1 MTYSAKITLNYSSK
15 SDLYDDDDVL
25 PEEKI
30 TMEVPAEDLNIH
42 QAFKFYSNFLR
53 AIGHLDISIM
63 RGACA
68 LAFNDMQSEEDMRK
82 VAQEYDL
89 LLIEDN
95 DVTEAESLR
104 AEILNLKAQLSRA
117 LNPDTPQYTEEEI
130 DVMNYEVSL

>member
-15 SDLYDDDDVL
+15 SDLYDDDVL

-95 DVTEAESLR
+95 KVETLR
-104 AEILNLKAQLSRA
+104 AENLDLKAKLSRA
-117 LNPDTPQYTEEEI
+117 LNPDAPQYTEEEI

>member
-15 SDLYDDDDVL
+15 SDLYDDDVL

-30 TMEVPAEDLNIH
+30 TMEVSAEDLNIH

-68 LAFNDMQSEEDMRK
+68 LAFNDLCSLDDMKK

-89 LLIEDN
+89 LLVEDN
-95 DVTEAESLR
+95 KVETLR
-104 AEILNLKAQLSRA
+104 AENLDLKAKLSRA
-117 LNPDTPQYTEEEI
+117 LNPDAPQYTEEEI

>member
-15 SDLYDDDDVL
+15 SDLYDDDVL

-68 LAFNDMQSEEDMRK
+68 LAFNDLCSLDDMKK

-95 DVTEAESLR
+95 EVKS
-104 AEILNLKAQLSRA
+104 LKAENLDLKAKLSRA
-117 LNPDTPQYTEEEI
+117 LNPDAPQYTDEETEAM
-130 DVMNYEVSL
+130 DFEASL

>member
-15 SDLYDDDDVL
+15 SDLYDDDVL

-68 LAFNDMQSEEDMRK
+68 LAFNDLCSLDDMKK

-89 LLIEDN
+89 LLVEDN

-117 LNPDTPQYTEEEI
+117 LNPDAPQYTEEEI

>member
-1 MTYSAKITLNYSSK
+1 MTYSAKITLNYSST
-15 SDLYDDDDVL
+15 SDLYDDDVL

-30 TMEVPAEDLNIH
+30 TMEAPAEHLNIH

-68 LAFNDMQSEEDMRK
+68 LAFNDLQSQEDMKK

-89 LLIEDN
+89 ILIEDT

-117 LNPDTPQYTEEEI
+117 LNPDAPQYTEEE
-130 DVMNYEVSL
+130 MAAMSYEVSL

>member
-15 SDLYDDDDVL
+15 SDLYDDDVL

-42 QAFKFYSNFLR
+42 QAFRFYSNFLR

-68 LAFNDMQSEEDMRK
+68 LAFNDLCSLEDMKK

-89 LLIEDN
+89 LLVEDN

-117 LNPDTPQYTEEEI
+117 LNPDVPHYTDEETEAM
-130 DVMNYEVSL
+130 DFEASL

>member
-15 SDLYDDDDVL
+15 SDLYDDDVL

-30 TMEVPAEDLNIH
+30 TMEVPAENLNIH

-68 LAFNDMQSEEDMRK
+68 LAFNDLCSLDDMKK

-89 LLIEDN
+89 LLVEDN
-95 DVTEAESLR
+95 EVKTLR
-104 AEILNLKAQLSRA
+104 AENLDLKAKLSRA
-117 LNPDTPQYTEEEI
+117 LNPDVPHYTDEETEAM
-130 DVMNYEVSL
+130 DFEASL

>member
-15 SDLYDDDDVL
+15 SDLYDDDVL

-30 TMEVPAEDLNIH
+30 TMEVPAENLNIH

-68 LAFNDMQSEEDMRK
+68 LAFNDLCSLDDMKK

-89 LLIEDN
+89 LLVEDN

-117 LNPDTPQYTEEEI
+117 LNPNAAQYTEEEI

>member
-1 MTYSAKITLNYSSK
+1 MTYSAKITLNYSST
-15 SDLYDDDDVL
+15 SDLYDDDVL

-30 TMEVPAEDLNIH
+30 TMEAPAEHLNMH

-68 LAFNDMQSEEDMRK
+68 LAFNDLQSEEDMKK

-89 LLIEDN
+89 ILIEDN

-117 LNPDTPQYTEEEI
+117 LNPDAPQYTEEEM
-130 DVMNYEVSL
+130 DAMSYEVL

>member
-1 MTYSAKITLNYSSK
+1 MTYSAKITLIYSSK
-15 SDLYDDDDVL
+15 SDLYDDDIL

-30 TMEVPAEDLNIH
+30 TMEVPAENLNIH

-68 LAFNDMQSEEDMRK
+68 LAFNDLCSLDDMKK

-95 DVTEAESLR
+95 EVKSLR
-104 AEILNLKAQLSRA
+104 AEILNLKAKLSRA
-117 LNPDTPQYTEEEI
+117 LNPDAPQYTDEEM
-130 DVMNYEVSL
+130 DAMSYEVLP

>member
-15 SDLYDDDDVL
+15 SDLYDDDVL

-68 LAFNDMQSEEDMRK
+68 LAFNDLCSLEDMKK

-117 LNPDTPQYTEEEI
+117 LNPDAPQYTEEEI
-130 DVMNYEVSL
+130 DAMSYEVSL

>member
-15 SDLYDDDDVL
+15 SDLYDDDVL

-68 LAFNDMQSEEDMRK
+68 LAFNDMQSEEDMKK

-117 LNPDTPQYTEEEI
+117 LNPDAPQYTEEEI

>member
-15 SDLYDDDDVL
+15 SDLYDDDVL

-68 LAFNDMQSEEDMRK
+68 LAFNDLCSLDDMKK

-89 LLIEDN
+89 ILIEDN
-95 DVTEAESLR
+95 EVESLR

-117 LNPDTPQYTEEEI
+117 LNPNAAQYTEEEI

>member
-15 SDLYDDDDVL
+15 SDLYDDDVL

-30 TMEVPAEDLNIH
+30 TMEVPAENLNIH

-68 LAFNDMQSEEDMRK
+68 LAFNDLCSLDDMKK

-89 LLIEDN
+89 LLVEDN
-95 DVTEAESLR
+95 EVKTLR
-104 AEILNLKAQLSRA
+104 AKNLDLKAKLSRA
-117 LNPDTPQYTEEEI
+117 LNPDAPQYTDEETEAM
-130 DVMNYEVSL
+130 DFEASL

>member
-15 SDLYDDDDVL
+15 SDLYDDDVL

-68 LAFNDMQSEEDMRK
+68 LAFNDMQSEDDMKK

-89 LLIEDN
+89 LLTEDN
-95 DVTEAESLR
+95 EVKT
-104 AEILNLKAQLSRA
+104 LKAENLDLKAKLSRA
-117 LNPDTPQYTEEEI
+117 LNPDAPHYTDEEI
-130 DVMNYEVSL
+130 EAMDFEASL

>member
-15 SDLYDDDDVL
+15 SDLYDDDVL

-68 LAFNDMQSEEDMRK
+68 LAFNDLCSLDDMKK

-89 LLIEDN
+89 ILIEDN
-95 DVTEAESLR
+95 NLTEAESLK
-104 AEILNLKAQLSRA
+104 AENLDLKAKLSRV
-117 LNPDTPQYTEEEI
+117 LNPDAPHYTDEETEAM
-130 DVMNYEVSL
+130 DFEASL

>member
-1 MTYSAKITLNYSSK
+1 MTYSAKITLNYSST
-15 SDLYDDDDVL
+15 SDLYDDDVL

-30 TMEVPAEDLNIH
+30 TMEVPAENINIH

-68 LAFNDMQSEEDMRK
+68 LAFNDLQSEEDMKK

-89 LLIEDN
+89 ILIEVN
-95 DVTEAESLR
+95 DVTEVESLR

-117 LNPDTPQYTEEEI
+117 LNPDNPQYTDEEM
-130 DVMNYEVSL
+130 DAMSYEVL

>member
-15 SDLYDDDDVL
+15 SDLYDDDVL

-30 TMEVPAEDLNIH
+30 TMEVPAENLNIH

-68 LAFNDMQSEEDMRK
+68 LAFNDLCSLDDMKK

-89 LLIEDN
+89 LLVEDN
-95 DVTEAESLR
+95 KVETLR
-104 AEILNLKAQLSRA
+104 AENLDLKAKLSRA
-117 LNPDTPQYTEEEI
+117 LNPNAPQYTEEEI

>member
-1 MTYSAKITLNYSSK
+1 MTYSAKITLNYSST
-15 SDLYDDDDVL
+15 SDLYDDDVL

-30 TMEVPAEDLNIH
+30 TMEVPAENINIH

-68 LAFNDMQSEEDMRK
+68 LAFNDLQSEEDMKK

-89 LLIEDN
+89 ILIEDN

-117 LNPDTPQYTEEEI
+117 LNPDNP
-130 DVMNYEVSL
+130 

>member
-1 MTYSAKITLNYSSK
+1 MTYSAKITLIYSSK
-15 SDLYDDDDVL
+15 SDLYNDDVL

-68 LAFNDMQSEEDMRK
+68 LAFNDMQSEEDMKK

-117 LNPDTPQYTEEEI
+117 LNPDAPQYTDEEI

>member
-15 SDLYDDDDVL
+15 SDLYDDDVL

-42 QAFKFYSNFLR
+42 QAFRFYSNFLR

-117 LNPDTPQYTEEEI
+117 LNPDAPQYTEEEI
-130 DVMNYEVSL
+130 DAMSYEVSL

>member
-15 SDLYDDDDVL
+15 SDLYDDDVL

-30 TMEVPAEDLNIH
+30 TMEVPAENLNIH

-89 LLIEDN
+89 LLVEDN

-117 LNPDTPQYTEEEI
+117 LNPDAPQYTEEEI

>member
-15 SDLYDDDDVL
+15 SDLYDDDVL

-30 TMEVPAEDLNIH
+30 TMEVPAENLNIH

-68 LAFNDMQSEEDMRK
+68 LAFNDMQSEEDMKK

-117 LNPDTPQYTEEEI
+117 LNPNAPQYTDEETEAM
-130 DVMNYEVSL
+130 DFEASL

>member
-15 SDLYDDDDVL
+15 SDLYDDDVL

-117 LNPDTPQYTEEEI
+117 LNPDAPHYTDEETEAM
-130 DVMNYEVSL
+130 DFEASL

>member
-15 SDLYDDDDVL
+15 SDLYDDDVL
-25 PEEKI
+25 PDEKI
-30 TMEVPAEDLNIH
+30 TMEVPAENLNIH

-68 LAFNDMQSEEDMRK
+68 LAFNDLCSLDDMKK

-89 LLIEDN
+89 LLVEDN
-95 DVTEAESLR
+95 EVKS
-104 AEILNLKAQLSRA
+104 LKAENLDLKAKLSRA
-117 LNPDTPQYTEEEI
+117 LNPDAPQYTDEETEAM
-130 DVMNYEVSL
+130 DFEASL

>member
-15 SDLYDDDDVL
+15 SNLYDDDVL

-30 TMEVPAEDLNIH
+30 TMEVPAENLNIH

-68 LAFNDMQSEEDMRK
+68 LAFNDLCSLDDMKK

-89 LLIEDN
+89 LLVEDN
-95 DVTEAESLR
+95 KVETLR
-104 AEILNLKAQLSRA
+104 AENLDLKAQLSRA
-117 LNPDTPQYTEEEI
+117 LNPDAPQYTDEEMSAMDFEA
-130 DVMNYEVSL
+130 SL

>member
-15 SDLYDDDDVL
+15 SDLYDDDVL

-68 LAFNDMQSEEDMRK
+68 LAFNDMQSEEDMKK

-89 LLIEDN
+89 LLVEDN

-117 LNPDTPQYTEEEI
+117 LNPDAPQYTEEEI

>member
-15 SDLYDDDDVL
+15 SDLYDDDVL

-68 LAFNDMQSEEDMRK
+68 LAFNDMQSEEDMKK

-117 LNPDTPQYTEEEI
+117 LNPDVPQYTEEEMSAM
-130 DVMNYEVSL
+130 DYQVSL

>member
-15 SDLYDDDDVL
+15 SDLYDDDVL

-30 TMEVPAEDLNIH
+30 TMEVPAENLNIH

-68 LAFNDMQSEEDMRK
+68 LAFNDMRSEEDMKK

-117 LNPDTPQYTEEEI
+117 LNPDAQHYTDEETEAM
-130 DVMNYEVSL
+130 DFEASL

>member
-15 SDLYDDDDVL
+15 SDLYDDDVL

-68 LAFNDMQSEEDMRK
+68 LAFNDLCSLDDMKK

-95 DVTEAESLR
+95 EVESLR

-117 LNPDTPQYTEEEI
+117 LNPDAPQYTEEE
-130 DVMNYEVSL
+130 MSAMSFEESL

>member
-1 MTYSAKITLNYSSK
+1 MTYSAKITLNYSST
-15 SDLYDDDDVL
+15 SDLYDDDVL

-30 TMEVPAEDLNIH
+30 TMEVPAENINIH

-68 LAFNDMQSEEDMRK
+68 LAFNDLQSEEDMKK

-89 LLIEDN
+89 ILIEDN

-117 LNPDTPQYTEEEI
+117 LNPDNPQYTDEEM
-130 DVMNYEVSL
+130 DAMSYEVL

>member
-1 MTYSAKITLNYSSK
+1 MTYSSKIVLNFLSK
-15 SDLYDDDDVL
+15 SDLYDDSVL

-42 QAFKFYSNFLR
+42 QAFRFYSNFLR
-53 AIGHLDISIM
+53 AMGHLDISIM

-68 LAFNDMQSEEDMRK
+68 LAFNDLQSEEDMRK

-95 DVTEAESLR
+95 AVTEVESLR
-104 AEILNLKAQLSRA
+104 AEILSLKAQLSRA
-117 LNPDTPQYTEEEI
+117 LNPDAPQYTEEEI
-130 DVMNYEVSL
+130 DAMSYEVSL

>member
-1 MTYSAKITLNYSSK
+1 MTYSAKITLIYSSK
-15 SDLYDDDDVL
+15 SDLYDDDVL

-68 LAFNDMQSEEDMRK
+68 LAFNDLCSLDDMKK

-117 LNPDTPQYTEEEI
+117 LNPDAPQYTEEEI

>member
-15 SDLYDDDDVL
+15 SDLYDDDVL

-68 LAFNDMQSEEDMRK
+68 LAFNDLCSLDDMKK

-117 LNPDTPQYTEEEI
+117 LNPDAPQYTEEEI

>member
-15 SDLYDDDDVL
+15 SDLYDDDVL

-117 LNPDTPQYTEEEI
+117 LNPDAPQYTEEEI

>member
-15 SDLYDDDDVL
+15 SDLYDDDVL

-30 TMEVPAEDLNIH
+30 TMEVPAENLNIH

-68 LAFNDMQSEEDMRK
+68 LAFNDMQSEEDMKK

-95 DVTEAESLR
+95 KVETLR
-104 AEILNLKAQLSRA
+104 AENLDLKAKLSRA
-117 LNPDTPQYTEEEI
+117 LNPDAPQYTDEETEAM
-130 DVMNYEVSL
+130 DFEASL

>member
-15 SDLYDDDDVL
+15 SDLYDDDVL

-30 TMEVPAEDLNIH
+30 TMEVPAENLNIH

-68 LAFNDMQSEEDMRK
+68 LAFNDLCSLDDMKK

-89 LLIEDN
+89 LLVEDN
-95 DVTEAESLR
+95 KVETLR
-104 AEILNLKAQLSRA
+104 AENLDLKAQLSRA
-117 LNPDTPQYTEEEI
+117 LNPDAPQYTDEEMSAMDFEA
-130 DVMNYEVSL
+130 SL